1 MRNISQHKIFVLL
14 QSQDDEG
21 FQSMVKEMTETQKV
35 AAINAYQK
43 SLMMGQTQTV
53 SQSQVL

>member
-1 MRNISQHKIFVLL
+1 MSCHVMSCHVIINYL
-14 QSQDDEG
+14 QDEEG

>member
-1 MRNISQHKIFVLL
+1 MSCHVIIIYL
-14 QSQDDEG
+14 QDEEG